1 MIVFSKPG
9 LEAERIEKPKNINR
23 KTVTVLER

>member
-1 MIVFSKPG
+1 MIVFSQPG
-9 LEAERIEKPKNINR
+9 LEAERKKKPKNINR